1 MKNHVDAI
9 IWNPRAEDLPL
20 LEMLVSSGGITVVA
34 AILNKEAPAAEWF
47 TGRGIGLFDD
57 LESIP
62 GMLPGQLLIHIRE
75 GLPFPETLHNAA
87 SRGLLVINRE
97 VAVLMCGPPDVDMGG
112 QGGDLQALKHFNRLV
127 RDYLPTSRHSTTSV
141 KLAACLTEAAA
152 AFNASG
158 AVIMTGK
165 TGGETLA
172 LIAQH
177 GAELPSDFTVASRS
191 DCLLARCFTRGK
203 PDVREDLSGIE
214 TELLPGIEVASA
226 ALLPIK
232 SGRSPLG
239 ALVLWSNEANHAWDL
254 TAISPFAY
262 YIAVLLEVD
271 QLGDKLEENLVIDP
285 LTGLHNRKQF
295 EYRLHQEVHR
305 AERYTLTISLIIFDI
320 DNLDEYNSTCG
331 HMLGNLA
338 LSDIASI
345 FQKGAREVDFVAR
358 IGGDEF
364 ALILPETNR
373 LGAIKV
379 ADRLRGD
386 VASYPFPIPDDRTSA
401 SLTVSAGISSYPGS
415 ADNEHDL
422 LTNAYRALGSAK
434 AEGTD
439 SIKLW
444 EDSP

>member
-1 MKNHVDAI
+1 MKEHVDAI

-20 LEMLVSSGGITVVA
+20 LEMLVSSGGITIVA
-34 AILNKEAPAAEWF
+34 AILNKEAPSAEWF
-47 TGRGIGLFDD
+47 TGRGIRLFDD

-62 GMLPGQLLIHIRE
+62 GILPGQLLIHIRE
-75 GLPFPETLHNAA
+75 GLPFPETLHDAA

-97 VAVLMCGPPDVDMGG
+97 VAVLMCDSPDAGVGG
-112 QGGDLQALKHFNRLV
+112 QGGDLPTLKHFNRLLGN
-127 RDYLPTSRHSTTSV
+127 YLPTSRHSTTSV
-141 KLAACLTEAAA
+141 KLTACLTETAA
-152 AFNASG
+152 AFRANG
-158 AVIMTGK
+158 GVIMSGK
-165 TGGETLA
+165 PGGEKLA
-172 LIAQH
+172 LIAQY
-177 GAELPSDFTVASRS
+177 GTELPREFTVARKS

-203 PDVREDLSGIE
+203 PDVQEDLSGVE
-214 TELLPGIEVASA
+214 KELLPGIDAVSA
-226 ALLPIK
+226 ALIPIK
-232 SGRSPLG
+232 SGQSSLG
-239 ALVLWSNEANHAWDL
+239 ILGLWSNEADHAWDL

-262 YIAVLLEVD
+262 YVAVLLEVD
-271 QLGDKLEENLVIDP
+271 ELGNKLEENLVVDP

-295 EYRLHQEVHR
+295 EYRLRQESHR
-305 AERYTLTISLIIFDI
+305 AERYTLTVSLIIFDI
-320 DNLDEYNSTCG
+320 DNLEEYNSTCG

-345 FQKGAREVDFVAR
+345 FQEGAREVDFVAR

-401 SLTVSAGISSYPGS
+401 NLTVSAGIASYPGS

-422 LTNAYRALGSAK
+422 LANAYRALESAK
-434 AEGTD
+434 SKGGD
-439 SIKLW
+439 NIKLW
-444 EDSP
+444 EDNA

>member
-1 MKNHVDAI
+1 MKKHVEAI

-20 LEMLVSSGGITVVA
+20 LEKLVSSGGITVIA
-34 AILNKEAPAAEWF
+34 AILNKEAPPAEWF

-57 LESIP
+57 LDSIP

-75 GLPFPETLHNAA
+75 GLPFPETLRGAA

-97 VAVLMCGPPDVDMGG
+97 VAVLMCGPPDIDMGG
-112 QGGDLQALKHFNRLV
+112 QSGNVQALKHFNRLLEN
-127 RDYLPTSRHSTTSV
+127 YLPTSRHSTTSV

-152 AFNASG
+152 AFKASG
-158 AVIMTGK
+158 AVIMSGK
-165 TGGETLA
+165 TGGKTLA

-177 GAELPSDFTVASRS
+177 GTELPREFTVASKS
-191 DCLLARCFTRGK
+191 DCLLARCYTRGK
-203 PDVREDLSGIE
+203 PDVQENLSGVE
-214 TELLPGIEVASA
+214 TELLPGIEADNA
-226 ALLPIK
+226 ALFPIK
-232 SGRSPLG
+232 SGQSSLG
-239 ALVLWSNEANHAWDL
+239 ILGLWSNEADHTWDL

-262 YIAVLLEVD
+262 YIALLLEVD
-271 QLGDKLEENLVIDP
+271 KLEDKLEENLVIDP

-295 EYRLHQEVHR
+295 GHRLRQEVHR
-305 AERYTLTISLIIFDI
+305 AERYTLTISLVIFDI

-345 FQKGAREVDFVAR
+345 FQEGAREVDFVAR

-379 ADRLRGD
+379 ADRLRGA

-401 SLTVSAGISSYPGS
+401 NLTVSAGISSYPGS

-422 LTNAYRALGSAK
+422 LANAYSALESAK
-434 AEGTD
+434 AKGTD

-444 EDSP
+444 ED

>member
-1 MKNHVDAI
+1 MKKHVDAI
-9 IWNPRAEDLPL
+9 IWNPRVEDLPL

-34 AILNKEAPAAEWF
+34 AILKKEAPAADWF

-57 LESIP
+57 LESTP
-62 GMLPGQLLIHIRE
+62 GTLPGQLLIHIHE
-75 GLPFPETLHNAA
+75 GLPFPKTLRSAA
-87 SRGLLVINRE
+87 SMGLLVINRE
-97 VAVLMCGPPDVDMGG
+97 VAVLMCGSPDVDVGG
-112 QGGDLQALKHFNRLV
+112 QGSHVQTLKHFNRLLGN
-127 RDYLPTSRHSTTSV
+127 YIPTSRHSTTSV

-152 AFNASG
+152 AFKASG

-165 TGGETLA
+165 PGGEKLA

-177 GAELPSDFTVASRS
+177 ATELPREFTVASRG

-203 PDVREDLSGIE
+203 PDVQEDLSGVDK
-214 TELLPGIEVASA
+214 ELLPGIDAVSA
-226 ALLPIK
+226 ALIPIE
-232 SGRSPLG
+232 SGQSCLG
-239 ALVLWSNEANHAWDL
+239 VLGLWSNEADHGWDL

-271 QLGDKLEENLVIDP
+271 ELENKLEESLVIDP

-295 EYRLHQEVHR
+295 EYRLRQEAHR
-305 AERYTLTISLIIFDI
+305 AERYTLTVSLVIFVI

-338 LSDIASI
+338 LSDIASV
-345 FQKGAREVDFVAR
+345 FKKGAREVDFVAR

-373 LGAIKV
+373 LGAIKI
-379 ADRLRGD
+379 ADRLRGN
-386 VASYPFPIPDDRTSA
+386 VASYPFPIPNDRTSA
-401 SLTVSAGISSYPGS
+401 SLTVSAGIASYPGS

-422 LTNAYRALGSAK
+422 LTNAYRALESAK
-434 AEGTD
+434 SEGTD

-444 EDSP
+444 ED

>member
-1 MKNHVDAI
+1 MKEQVDAI
-9 IWNPRAEDLPL
+9 IWNPRAEDIPL
-20 LEMLVSSGGITVVA
+20 LNKLVSSGGISVVA
-34 AILNKEAPAAEWF
+34 AILNKEAPSAEWF

-75 GLPFPETLHNAA
+75 GLPFPETLRSAA

-97 VAVLMCGPPDVDMGG
+97 VAGLMCDSPDAGVGG
-112 QGGDLQALKHFNRLV
+112 QGDDLLALKHFNRLLV
-127 RDYLPTSRHSTTSV
+127 NYIPTSRHSTTSV

-152 AFNASG
+152 AFRADG
-158 AVIMTGK
+158 AVIMAGK
-165 TGGETLA
+165 PGGEKLA
-172 LIAQH
+172 LIAQY
-177 GAELPSDFTVASRS
+177 GTELPREFTVASRS

-203 PDVREDLSGIE
+203 PYVQEDLSGVE
-214 TELLPGIEVASA
+214 MELLPGIDAVST

-232 SGRSPLG
+232 SGQSSLG
-239 ALVLWSNEANHAWDL
+239 ILGLWSNEADHTWNL

-262 YIAVLLEVD
+262 YVAVLLEVNE
-271 QLGDKLEENLVIDP
+271 LENRLEENLVVDP

-295 EYRLHQEVHR
+295 EYRLRQESHR
-305 AERYTLTISLIIFDI
+305 AERYTLTVSLIVFDI
-320 DNLDEYNSTCG
+320 DNLEEYNNTCG

-345 FQKGAREVDFVAR
+345 FQEGAREVDFVAR

-401 SLTVSAGISSYPGS
+401 NLTVSAGIASYPGS
-415 ADNEHDL
+415 ADNERNL
-422 LTNAYRALGSAK
+422 LTNGVVARICGYLN
-434 AEGTD
+434 
-439 SIKLW
+439 
-444 EDSP
+444 P